1 MVSYL
6 VRILGGDV
14 YGVFVWAFSIIQYLV
29 IVVNFGFNIYAAKY
43 ISDPEIDAM
52 ESNRVFSSI
61 LTIKLG
67 LFLLVGILFI
77 ISIEF
82 IPMLHLN
89 KSLLL
94 ILLGFVLGEA
104 LFPIW
109 FFQGKE
115 KLGLP
120 TKIVFAFKFL
130 LVFFTILLIGGPE
143 DLLKYAGLLSASQF
157 SLGLAGLLL
166 ALKKFDLTLVKTR
179 ISYQWKKIK
188 EGAMFFIST
197 LCSKTFNLLVI
208 FLAGIWFT
216 MKDVASFDIAF
227 KIIAVF
233 QLPLETL
240 SIVLFPTI
248 SRSKN
253 IKMNE
258 RIIFLSILFSL
269 LLWAFTYWQSDFLL
283 GIMGGQELL
292 MYAPLLQKLSV
303 LIPIVVT
310 TYFLGT
316 NTLVA
321 FGYQRDYNLSI
332 IIPTLFYLI
341 ALLILWMLE
350 LFSIETLIYSRIAV
364 DGLVMSYRLIAAYNH
379 KLIFTNR

>member
-283 GIMGGQELL
+283 GIMGGKELL
-292 MYAPLLQKLSV
+292 TYAPLLQKLSV